1 MSERQAAHQDRNLAR
16 ALTPAEKRDKKLK
29 KLFEG
34 DGMGSSSAGS
44 TSTLAAVY
52 RVESLAHGQHRF
64 KVDVNAKENHMTG
77 VMGLGSVDFGVFEVR
92 HEHAAVLMSFCGE
105 FEPGRS

>member
-1 MSERQAAHQDRNLAR
+1 MSERQSAHEDRNLAR
-16 ALTPAEKRDKKLK
+16 ALTPAERRDKKLK

-34 DGMGSSSAGS
+34 DGMGSSSNSS
-44 TSTLAAVY
+44 TATLAAVY

-77 VMGLGSVDFGVFEVR
+77 TVNGLGGV
-92 HEHAAVLMSFCGE
+92 
-105 FEPGRS
+105 